1 MINRI
6 KPLFIL
12 VAVLFWGHT
21 VNAQPSILVRSSAY
35 PPQQTAQPSLNENNS
50 TESRNNNAQAQIEEA
65 AEQFDS
71 FALLMPKV
79 LNAKLQSFFKHGFK
93 AILLEDPETKPAE
106 EQMIGALI
114 KGLQAMGD
122 SLSEDLANN
131 HLHQALNP
139 VQKKPN
145 RQQE

>member
-6 KPLFIL
+6 RPLFIL
-12 VAVLFWGHT
+12 VAVLFWGHS
-21 VNAQPSILVRSSAY
+21 VKAQPSISVRSSAD
-35 PPQQTAQPSLNENNS
+35 PPQQSAQQSLNENNS

-65 AEQFDS
+65 AKQFDS

-93 AILLEDPETKPAE
+93 AFLLEDPETKPAE

-131 HLHQALNP
+131 RIHQALNQE
-139 VQKKPN
+139 QKKPN